1 MRSRDGYQKWKL
13 SHYLPRGGPRGGVF
27 TFGYFIN
34 QTGGLIFACAFVSG
48 EEEHFG
54 HSIGHDG
61 YNLG

>member
-1 MRSRDGYQKWKL
+1 MSELRNWVIICKRNMMR
-13 SHYLPRGGPRGGVF
+13 GPRGGVF